1 MHPSD
6 RALELAASAI
16 GLTEPNPR
24 VGCVITSADGRRVLG
39 EGHTQQAGG
48 PHAEVVALRA
58 AQGAGHDVRGA
69 TAWVTLEPCAHHGR
83 TPPCCDALIGAGIGR
98 VVAALEDPFPQV
110 AGQGLARLR
119 AAGVEVQLAGR
130 YDPDFAGDLSC
141 HHPGDPQGLAWA
153 AAAREL
159 NIGFLS
165 RVVRRRPWVR
175 MKIAA
180 SLDGTTA
187 LADGQ
192 SQWITAPDARAD
204 GHAWRRRASA
214 VLTGI
219 GTVREDDPRL
229 DVRLVPTPGQPRRV
243 VIDSR
248 LEIDAGAR
256 ILHPPGEV
264 LLYCAQDHAGSAR
277 ASSLRAAAPNLS
289 IVAAPADAKG
299 KTDLLAVIE
308 DLAARGDPAEAVP
321 LAAPRVAAALPGALH
336 VRVAALL
343 PLRRGAVDPAGPAL
357 AGLVDELLVYMAPKL
372 LGSGRGMAEIGP
384 LQDLAQATE
393 MAFIDVAPVGRDLRL
408 RARPPGRERF

>member
-48 PHAEVVALRA
+48 PHAEVMALRA
-58 AQGAGHDVRGA
+58 AQGADHDGRGA

-130 YDPDFAGDLSC
+130 YDPGFAGDPAC

-153 AAAREL
+153 TAAREL

-165 RVVRRRPWVR
+165 RVVRGRPWVR

-256 ILHPPGEV
+256 ILQPPGEV

-308 DLAARGDPAEAVP
+308 DLAARGVNE
-321 LAAPRVAAALPGALH
+321 LH
-336 VRVAALL
+336 VEAGHRLNGSLL
-343 PLRRGAVDPAGPAL
+343 R
-357 AGLVDELLVYMAPKL
+357 AGLVDELLVYLAPKL